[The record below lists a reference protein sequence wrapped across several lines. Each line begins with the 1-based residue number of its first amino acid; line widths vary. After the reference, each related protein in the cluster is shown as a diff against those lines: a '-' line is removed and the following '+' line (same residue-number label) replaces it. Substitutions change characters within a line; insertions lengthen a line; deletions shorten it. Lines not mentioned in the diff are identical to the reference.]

1 MLLNFCWCI
10 LVFVC
15 LHFANIQA
23 TSWDVKV
30 CYDVAYH
37 SSVRITLNND
47 YKDLSYDSNQKC
59 FYGNFELNSGD
70 MPSFIK
76 VDQNYGYKAHVENPD
91 LPAKYV
97 GNCSSACNYKKV
109 NLEKWVRWNIA
120 ALFSE
125 MNYFPDQFFKI
136 KPDVIRYIKFRT
148 NSRTSNTSFF
158 LPKEM
163 NTDST
168 IELSTIDHGK
178 FWLDT
183 IVTLKNMETSKI
195 YSCLYLNYTS
205 QIPFHECS
213 LINDTVWK
221 IELTSRQE
229 LIGDIKEVQ
238 MFVRVTGRETNIS
251 RSLMFKKLA
260 YLPTFSA
267 FTNIGNINI
276 GEIEISFGNK
286 NKYFDISKIVM
297 TRILTGEEY
306 GCANIDKTNSPEY
319 SCKLLNSKDW
329 VLKVISPEEHERN
342 FTVEINQDG
351 LSSSSRKLF
360 WKHLAIYGDY
370 YVKYFNLKTYEDSEI
385 TSLRFNFFDKSLR
398 ISEISLINNFTEYK
412 FKTTGGS
419 KTQDNLMP
427 EFIPITKGKQDEE
440 EKQEKIHSTKTI
452 PIMGTVIGILF
463 LIIIIFS
470 IRCMMLRNRRSRSN
484 ASTLQDV
491 DEDNCISM
499 QNSTPV
505 HISEPSRRLTS
516 SQPNSLDV
524 NEDTYCTIPEHPI

>member
-1 MLLNFCWCI
+1 MLLNSCWCI
-10 LVFVC
+10 FVFIC

-23 TSWDVKV
+23 TRWDVEV
-30 CYDVAYH
+30 CYAEYYY
-37 SSVRITLNND
+37 SSVRITLNNKYVD
-47 YKDLSYDSNQKC
+47 ISYHSNQKC
-59 FYGNFELNSGD
+59 FYGNFELKSGE

-76 VDQNYGYKAHVENPD
+76 VDKGYGYKAMLKIQIFQQSMSADAHQLCYKKATVENPD

-97 GNCSSACNYKKV
+97 GRCSSNCANKEV
-109 NLEKWVRWNIA
+109 NLEKWVHWNIA

-125 MNYFPDQFFKI
+125 MNYFPDQFFNI
-136 KPDVIRYIKFRT
+136 KPDVKGYIKFRT

-163 NTDST
+163 NTNSR
-168 IELSTIDHGK
+168 IELSTIVHGK

-183 IVTLKNMETSKI
+183 IVTLKNMNTSKI

-205 QIPFHECS
+205 RIPYHECS
-213 LINDTVWK
+213 LINDSVWK

-229 LIGDIKEVQ
+229 LIGDTKEVQ
-238 MFVRVTGRETNIS
+238 MFVRVIGCETSIS

-260 YLPTFSA
+260 YLPTFSG

-286 NKYFDISKIVM
+286 NKSIDISKIVM
-297 TRILTGEEY
+297 TRMLTEEEY

-319 SCKLLNSKDW
+319 SCKLLN
-329 VLKVISPEEHERN
+329 R
-342 FTVEINQDG
+342 
-351 LSSSSRKLF
+351 
-360 WKHLAIYGDY
+360 
-370 YVKYFNLKTYEDSEI
+370 
-385 TSLRFNFFDKSLR
+385 
-398 ISEISLINNFTEYK
+398 
-412 FKTTGGS
+412 
-419 KTQDNLMP
+419 
-427 EFIPITKGKQDEE
+427 KQDEE
-440 EKQEKIHSTKTI
+440 EKQEQIHSTKTI

-463 LIIIIFS
+463 LTNIIFS

-484 ASTLQDV
+484 ASTLEDV
-491 DEDNCISM
+491 DEDNCIPM

-505 HISEPSRRLTS
+505 HISEPSRRLPS

-524 NEDTYCTIPEHPI
+524 NEDTYCTIPEPSHLELISEGPYENSDSRTGRSAGIHDSEVYAEPS